1 MATFTLQDVYNIA
14 YWIVKQPENS
24 SAYPTTL
31 LKTFINKAQNDICFG
46 NLTNLQTGEKM
57 PKMSLP
63 FLNDSA
69 FYTTVAKTA
78 VYSAPAVWATT
89 LYATTNGF
97 ASAGY
102 LYIKWNVI
110 QYTWIT
116 ATSFTWVSATGKT
129 SIKFAFERGT
139 PILQAYL
146 LPTNFSQAVEMQY
159 NKNQRLVALDQ
170 RDIINESW
178 TSFFLQR
185 FFRNDFSAD
194 ITNTEYYYSIID
206 TTYFIFIGPNV
217 SWRMLRLDYQ
227 TKPTQ
232 LVDPTDVLTI
242 PDEYSLN
249 TIPYLA
255 IAEMM
260 FNRWESDEWI
270 KLQNFWYNN
279 AYNLYKY
286 YQSQKTELMYNQRIR
301 TQKDFMYPN
310 I

>member
-24 SAYPTTL
+24 SAYSTTL

-46 NLTNLQTGEKM
+46 NLTNLQTGEKL

-69 FYTTVAKTA
+69 FYTTVAKTT
-78 VYSAPAVWATT
+78 VSTIPAIWDSILYAATT
-89 LYATTNGF
+89 WF
-97 ASAGY
+97 ASSGY
-102 LYIKWNVI
+102 LYVKGNILH
-110 QYTWIT
+110 YTWIT
-116 ATSFTWVSATGKT
+116 ATSFIGISITGKT

-139 PILQAYL
+139 PVIQAYL
-146 LPTNFSQAVEMQY
+146 LPTDFSQAVEMNY
-159 NKNQRLVALDQ
+159 NKNQRLVSLDQ
-170 RDIINESW
+170 RDIINETW
-178 TSFFLQR
+178 TSYFLQR
-185 FFRNDFSAD
+185 FFRNDFAAD

-206 TTYFIFIGPNV
+206 ATYFIFIGPNV
-217 SWRMLRLDYQ
+217 SGRMLRLDYQ
-227 TKPTQ
+227 TKPIQ
-232 LVDPTDVLTI
+232 LVNPTDVLTI

-260 FNRWESDEWI
+260 FNRWESDEGM

-279 AYNLYKY
+279 AYNMYKY
-286 YQSQKTELMYNQRIR
+286 YQSQKTELMFNQRVR